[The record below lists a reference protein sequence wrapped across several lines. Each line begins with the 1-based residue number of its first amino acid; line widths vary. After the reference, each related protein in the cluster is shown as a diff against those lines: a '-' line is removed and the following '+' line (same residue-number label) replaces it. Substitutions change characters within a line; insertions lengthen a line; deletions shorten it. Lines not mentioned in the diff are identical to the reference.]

1 MWLAYAGAWSFV
13 GALSWTTAAVYLIR
27 DVGMSPLQ
35 LVLAGTALEVAVF
48 LCEIPTGVL
57 ADLYSRR
64 LSLVVAALVSGIGM
78 VLVGLASSPAAVLIA
93 MALWGFGWTFRSG
106 AEDAWLADEVG
117 ADRLARAYQHGA
129 QVERLAGLAGIGLAT
144 GLALVALWLPFVVA
158 GCFTCLLGVVLIVAM
173 PENGFAKPVREA
185 GTSATVHAAL
195 QTARAGRRVVWAH
208 PILLLILAIAFVTGA
223 WSEGWDRLW
232 EAHLLVDVGLPRL
245 FGLEDVVWFGV
256 LAAGGLALSFAVAA
270 PLVRRLERLPPVG
283 LPRLLLSLNALLILA
298 ALGFALSGRLWLS
311 IACYW
316 ATSVLRSLAD
326 APYRTWLNLSITD
339 SSVRATVFSITNLA
353 GSAGEWTG
361 GPALGWVGTRWSVR
375 TALAVGALSLS
386 PVLAL
391 FYRAGTHHRRDAP
404 IVGVASSQPST
415 DS

>member
-1 MWLAYAGAWSFV
+1 MWLVYAGAWSFV

-78 VLVGLASSPAAVLIA
+78 VLVGLASSPTAVLVV
-93 MALWGFGWTFRSG
+93 MGLWGFGWTFRSG

-117 ADRLARAYQHGA
+117 ADQLAHAYQHGA
-129 QVERLAGLAGIGLAT
+129 QVERLTGLAGIGLAT

-158 GCFTCLLGVVLIVAM
+158 GCLTCLLGVVLVVAM
-173 PENGFAKPVREA
+173 PENGSSKPVREG

-195 QTARAGRRVVWAH
+195 QTASAGRRVVWAH

-223 WSEGWDRLW
+223 WNEGWDRLW
-232 EAHLLVDVGLPRL
+232 EAHLLVDVGLPQL

-256 LAAGGLALSFAVAA
+256 LAAGGLVLSFAVAA
-270 PLVRRLERLPPVG
+270 PLVRRLERLSAVA

-298 ALGFALSGRLWLS
+298 ALGFALSGMLWLS

-391 FYRAGTHHRRDAP
+391 FHRAGTRHRRDAP
-404 IVGVASSQPST
+404 IVGAASTQPST